1 MNAVGRVSVTVTD
14 DFSGI
19 DPDFPT
25 GTCILQGN
33 QAITFL
39 RSRKNLGDQLNISRM
54 QRQNQYMEGFLTAFR
69 EKNSDAF
76 VLSVYE
82 QVAAYIVT
90 DCSAN
95 VISSMMRRYGDY
107 TLAEIVTPEG
117 ENRLGQ
123 EYYEFYPDEKQLD
136 DLILILFYTP
146 K

>member
-82 QVAAYIVT
+82 QVVAYIVT